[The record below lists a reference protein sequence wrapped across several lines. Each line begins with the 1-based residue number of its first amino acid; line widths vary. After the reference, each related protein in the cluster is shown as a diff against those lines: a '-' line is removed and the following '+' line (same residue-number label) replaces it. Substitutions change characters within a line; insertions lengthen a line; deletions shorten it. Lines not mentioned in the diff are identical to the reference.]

1 MCPGSGERVGDRLG
15 IDLVR
20 HHQTP
25 VSGPHERPGSCFAHG
40 DTGVATSVRNAAS
53 TLTIPCFRR
62 PRRHRDR
69 RRGGVM
75 ARKCFASC
83 PGRRSRRRSPRC
95 RARPRS
101 RAAPRG
107 ATRRPRSRVSV
118 GLAGDVTV
126 APTVRWMIR
135 PEELPRQAT
144 LGCTE
149 PNEKGRTHRH
159 GTPTANAA
167 ANCRCEHRRNAMSA
181 YRAKRRAEWQR
192 PAAQAASGG
201 HRWAYPARQFP
212 PQHPQRGDR
221 ALRYRPAR
229 HPQGRATHA

>member
-1 MCPGSGERVGDRLG
+1 
-15 IDLVR
+15 
-20 HHQTP
+20 
-25 VSGPHERPGSCFAHG
+25 
-40 DTGVATSVRNAAS
+40 
-53 TLTIPCFRR
+53 
-62 PRRHRDR
+62 
-69 RRGGVM
+69 
-75 ARKCFASC
+75 
-83 PGRRSRRRSPRC
+83 
-95 RARPRS
+95 
-101 RAAPRG
+101 
-107 ATRRPRSRVSV
+107 
-118 GLAGDVTV
+118 
-126 APTVRWMIR
+126 MIR

-229 HPQGRATHA
+229 HPQGRATHAWRLLAGFSPEFSTLVIPVTTAGGDRDRERIGRFAFGREMGGAGTARGGRFGVGDRV